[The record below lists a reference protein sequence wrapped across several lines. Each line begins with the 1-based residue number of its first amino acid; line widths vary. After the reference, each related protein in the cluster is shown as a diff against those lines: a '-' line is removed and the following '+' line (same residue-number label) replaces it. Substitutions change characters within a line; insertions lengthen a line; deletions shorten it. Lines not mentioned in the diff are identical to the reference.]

1 MNADRKTALILLC
14 LAGGSPA
21 LTGCG
26 GDDEAR
32 ADRAAAARPTPAPPL
47 TIALKP
53 KHRSGVTGTA
63 TLVGAGANVKVTLT
77 LDKPVPGSLMAHIH
91 TGPCTDEPTATNP
104 RIWATLTE
112 VIAGHS
118 ETTENIVTL
127 QELRSETSSINVHD
141 PTHANRALVCG
152 DIPRAGSR
160 STP

>member
-32 ADRAAAARPTPAPPL
+32 AERAAAAPPV

-53 KHRSGVTGTA
+53 KHHSGVAGTA

-91 TGPCTDEPTATNP
+91 TGPCSNEPTMSNP
-104 RIWATLTE
+104 RIWVGLTD
-112 VIAGHS
+112 VVDGRS
-118 ETTENIVTL
+118 ESTVVLVTL
-127 QELRSETSSINVHD
+127 PELQAEDTSINVHD
-141 PTHANRALVCG
+141 PAHANRPLVCG
-152 DIPRAGSR
+152 DIPRAS
-160 STP
+160 